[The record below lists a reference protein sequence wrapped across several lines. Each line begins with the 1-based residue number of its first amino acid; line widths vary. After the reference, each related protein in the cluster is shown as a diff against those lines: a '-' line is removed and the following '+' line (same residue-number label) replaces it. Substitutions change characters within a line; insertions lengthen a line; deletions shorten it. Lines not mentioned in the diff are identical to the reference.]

1 MKCPTQPINQP
12 TINQPTI
19 KSEVLALSKLDRSQ
33 LHRSLRF
40 AIARRPAALAA
51 RPLRRQRQL
60 GVAPQRRHRGTRAV
74 HQGGANEAGVRD
86 EDVDA
91 TSCLG
96 KKCWKWASNQKWM
109 VFF

>member
-1 MKCPTQPINQP
+1 MPKLLNQQ
-12 TINQPTI
+12 TIIHPTI

-33 LHRSLRF
+33 LHRSLPF
-40 AIARRPAALAA
+40 AIAQRPAARAARAA

-60 GVAPQRRHRGTRAV
+60 GVAPQRRHRGAGAV
-74 HQGGANEAGVRD
+74 HESGANEAGVRD

-96 KKCWKWASNQKWM
+96 NKWWKWASNQKWM
-109 VFF
+109 GF

>member
-1 MKCPTQPINQP
+1 M
-12 TINQPTI
+12 
-19 KSEVLALSKLDRSQ
+19 SKLDRSQ

-40 AIARRPAALAA
+40 AIAQRPAARAA

-60 GVAPQRRHRGTRAV
+60 GVAPQRRHRGAGAV
-74 HQGGANEAGVRD
+74 HESGANEAGVRD

-96 KKCWKWASNQKWM
+96 KKCWTWALNQEWM
-109 VFF
+109 GF